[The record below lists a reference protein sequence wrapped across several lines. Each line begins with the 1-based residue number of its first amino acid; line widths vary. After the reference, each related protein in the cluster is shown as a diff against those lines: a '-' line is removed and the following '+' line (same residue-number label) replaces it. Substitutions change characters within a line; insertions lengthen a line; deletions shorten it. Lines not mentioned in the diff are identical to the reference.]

1 MEVWKVVQ
9 EERKAVCVA
18 DLFLRGDKKIRNVLR
33 IPDVVGDFFLLGK
46 ISLLQV
52 VSVTEISGN
61 RYAACA
67 AFPYIGNKKIGSA

>member
-33 IPDVVGDFFLLGK
+33 IPDVVGDFFVIK
-46 ISLLQV
+46 YV
-52 VSVTEISGN
+52 
-61 RYAACA
+61 
-67 AFPYIGNKKIGSA
+67 